1 MQSAWI
7 LKTSKPQ
14 NIIVVKT
21 DFLFCSYKKKS
32 VYLPRKARTFRL
44 HRIDW
49 DSQHLIE
56 NRESRTAQWRA
67 DMHSR
72 VGSDYKDGEALKS
85 YFTRSFIASPV

>member
-1 MQSAWI
+1 MFGR
-7 LKTSKPQ
+7 
-14 NIIVVKT
+14 N
-21 DFLFCSYKKKS
+21 KKMS
-32 VYLPRKARTFRL
+32 VYLHRKARTFRL

-85 YFTRSFIASPV
+85 YFTRSFIASPVWSFFSILKGVLT